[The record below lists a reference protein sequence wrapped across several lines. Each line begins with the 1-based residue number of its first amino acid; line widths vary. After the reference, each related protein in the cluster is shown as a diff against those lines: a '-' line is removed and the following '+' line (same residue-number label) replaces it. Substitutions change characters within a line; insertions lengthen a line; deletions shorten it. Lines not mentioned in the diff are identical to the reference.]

1 MTDPK
6 LFKLTERDKL
16 HYKELIKNIDP
27 YYKKLIVDV
36 LREKIQNILDSG
48 DLNSVEFE
56 LIKHLAE
63 LNSILEIN
71 NNLSNDIIKKILF
84 AMSYVIN
91 ENDEI
96 PDIIPEY
103 GYLDDI
109 SVVQWILNDIKKDIK
124 KPLKV
129 N

>member
-6 LFKLTERDKL
+6 LFKLTEQDKL
-16 HYKELIKNIDP
+16 HYRKLIKNIDP
-27 YYKKLIVDV
+27 YYEKLIVDV

-48 DLNSVEFE
+48 DLNSVEFK
-56 LIKHLAE
+56 LIKDLAE
-63 LNSILEIN
+63 LNNILEIN

>member
-56 LIKHLAE
+56 LIKDLAE